1 VLDAEVDSLIEVLLD
16 KSPGSLLCTKYFL
29 DKGADLDNASSLI
42 FEGAPPREMFGE
54 GVAAFVD
61 KSTREDRRR
70 LVMGF
75 WQD

>member
-1 VLDAEVDSLIEVLLD
+1 MLLD
-16 KSPGSLLCTKYFL
+16 KSPGSLLCTKYFV

-61 KSTREDRRR
+61 KGTRDDRRK
-70 LVMGF
+70 LVMSF